1 MLKSLNAV
9 SKLKLFFVVLLFVG
23 CKPENNNSDSNNG
36 GGYNGGNTN
45 YEVRVT
51 TNTPYDI
58 TQTTAVCG
66 GSVSVSGGVG
76 LNSIGVCWSRESN
89 PTIEDTNQNSS
100 SWESPFVCTVT
111 GLLPNTQYH
120 VRAYVSNG
128 SDVFYGD
135 DKSFV
140 TKKSG
145 SGVIN
150 GHEYVNLGLP
160 SGTLWATCNIG
171 ANTPEEFGNYYA
183 WAEVETSSS
192 YDWSNYTYCRKGS
205 ENNLTKYC
213 NDSHYGYYGFTDDLT
228 VLELSDDAA
237 SVNWGGGWCTPSNI
251 QWEELFE
258 NTTNSVT
265 EQQGV
270 FGWQFTSSNGNSL
283 FLPAAGLLGNN
294 GIQLFQNQSG
304 YYWSN
309 MLFTSEPSAGCNL
322 IFGIGG
328 GYGLSGLPRCYG
340 GSVRPVCSAAK
351 ACNK

>member
-1 MLKSLNAV
+1 MILMLKSLNAV
-9 SKLKLFFVVLLFVG
+9 TKPMLFFVLLFFAG
-23 CKPENNNSDSNNG
+23 CKPENNNSDPNNG
-36 GGYNGGNTN
+36 DGNTN

-58 TQTTAVCG
+58 TQTSAVCG
-66 GSVSVSGGVG
+66 GAAIVSGEIG
-76 LNSIGVCWSRESN
+76 LNTIGVCWSKESN
-89 PTIEDTNQNSS
+89 PTIEDAHQNSS
-100 SWESPFVCTVT
+100 SWESSFVCTVT

-145 SGVIN
+145 SGVVN

-171 ANTPEEFGNYYA
+171 ANSPEEFGNYYA

-192 YDWSNYTYCRKGS
+192 YDWNYYLYCRKGK

-213 NDSHYGYYGFTDDLT
+213 NDSNYGYYGFTDTLT
-228 VLELSDDAA
+228 VLEPTDDAA
-237 SVNWGGGWCTPSNI
+237 SVNWGGGWRMPSNA
-251 QWEELFE
+251 QWEELFQ
-258 NTTNSVT
+258 NTTNSIT
-265 EQQGV
+265 NQGGIN
-270 FGWQFTSSNGNSL
+270 GWLFSSSNGNNL
-283 FLPAAGLLGNN
+283 FLPAAGALTGNGN
-294 GIQLFQNQSG
+294 SFESNQFG

-309 MLFTSEPSAGCNL
+309 MLSTSEPSSA
-322 IFGIGG
+322 FQKYFRVGG
-328 GYGLSGLPRCYG
+328 VHGLSGMARCIGLP
-340 GSVRPVCSAAK
+340 VRPVCSTNK
-351 ACNK
+351 ACNE